1 MLDVKAME
9 PTESVFVIILF
20 CVNLAAG
27 FGFSV
32 PIAVMLRELA
42 GKQRKFFSYFALLVG
57 IYFVESVA
65 FAFGMGTQIFSI
77 GLAFVWGLFL
87 GLWLRGKGESIR
99 VLKTSFL
106 FSLYTCIPTVSFAI
120 LILAAK
126 LMAGANLVSSEQGI
140 AFGIPYFVPRPLN
153 TILDFCA
160 ALTIGTIAFKTAI
173 TTGGVSF
180 LIHLG
185 EKDKNS

>member
-32 PIAVMLRELA
+32 PIAGMLRELA
-42 GKQRKFFSYFALLVG
+42 GKQRKFSSYFALLVG
-57 IYFVESVA
+57 IYFIESVA

-77 GLAFVWGLFL
+77 GLAFVWGLVF
-87 GLWLRGKGESIR
+87 GFWLRGKAEPIR
-99 VLKTSFL
+99 ILKTSFL
-106 FSLYTCIPTVSFAI
+106 FSLYTCIPTVSFAV

-126 LMAGANLVSSEQGI
+126 LMSGSNVVSSEQGI
-140 AFGIPYFVPRPLN
+140 AFGIPYFVPKPLN
-153 TILDFCA
+153 TILGFST
-160 ALTIGTIAFKTAI
+160 ALTIGTVAFKTAI

-185 EKDKNS
+185 EKPRNL

>member
-1 MLDVKAME
+1 MLDVNPME

-20 CVNLAAG
+20 VVNLAAG

-32 PIAVMLRELA
+32 PIAGMLRELI
-42 GKQRKFFSYFALLVG
+42 GKQYKFFHYFALLVG
-57 IYFVESVA
+57 IYFFESVA

-77 GLAFVWGLFL
+77 GLAFVWGLVFS
-87 GLWLRGKGESIR
+87 LWLRGKAEPIR
-99 VLKTSFL
+99 ILKTSFL
-106 FSLYTCIPTVSFAI
+106 FSLYTCIPTVSFAV

-126 LMAGANLVSSEQGI
+126 LMTGANVVSSEQGI

-153 TILDFCA
+153 TILGFST

-173 TTGGVSF
+173 TAGGVS
-180 LIHLG
+180 LLLHLG
-185 EKDKNS
+185 EKSKNS